1 MHTNIHGFIR
11 ELSGPRPLCRAVDSL
26 KTAYDLE
33 SHHSGVPLGNQPTV
47 RTVAGE
53 WERLLSV
60 RLNLYR
66 GRHPLAD
73 TTFNAQTVGTPI
85 GKSRKVRR
93 FSLISYFP
101 RLASVTQVES
111 GKRGEG

>member
-73 TTFNAQTVGTPI
+73 TTFDAQTFCRTHVLGRPSENR
-85 GKSRKVRR
+85 GKSGD
-93 FSLISYFP
+93 SL
-101 RLASVTQVES
+101 
-111 GKRGEG
+111 

>member
-1 MHTNIHGFIR
+1 MHTRVHGFIP

-73 TTFNAQTVGTPI
+73 TTFDAQKFCRTHVLGRPSENR
-85 GKSRKVRR
+85 GKPGD
-93 FSLISYFP
+93 SL
-101 RLASVTQVES
+101 
-111 GKRGEG
+111 

>member
-26 KTAYDLE
+26 KAAYDLE

-73 TTFNAQTVGTPI
+73 TTFDAQNSAGPTCWDAH
-85 GKSRKVRR
+85 RKIEESPAILSDIV
-93 FSLISYFP
+93 FS
-101 RLASVTQVES
+101 TTC
-111 GKRGEG
+111 